1 MALTINP
8 AVSRGRRGWIIDSGA
23 FFGGALLGAVASL
36 ALCLAV
42 IAGASAVLPG
52 ELVIGILVF
61 VVVAA
66 ALHDLGLPIPLPYR
80 QRQVPEW
87 LREML
92 PTSAVAF
99 VFGAML
105 GFGFLTLFTYS
116 THLALL
122 AALPL
127 LPSLGAMVAALVV
140 FALGKSLVLAS
151 VTGTTTLEEVPGR
164 FRWSRPRIRVLRAT
178 TAALSL
184 ALAVAIA
191 IDGGGS
197 LPL

>member
-8 AVSRGRRGWIIDSGA
+8 AVSRGERGWLVDSVS
-23 FFGGALLGAVASL
+23 FFAGTLLGATASL
-36 ALCLAV
+36 TVCLAV
-42 IAGASAVLPG
+42 VLGLSAVVPPG
-52 ELVIGILVF
+52 LVVGALVAL
-61 VVVAA
+61 VVAA
-66 ALHDLGLPIPLPYR
+66 ALHDLGVPVPLPYR
-80 QRQVPEW
+80 QRQVPEV
-87 LREML
+87 LRDLL

-105 GFGFLTLFTYS
+105 GVGFLTLFTYS

-122 AALPL
+122 VALPL
-127 LPSLGAMVAALVV
+127 LPSLGAMLAAVAV

-151 VTGTTTLEEVPGR
+151 VAGTSTLEDVPLR

-184 ALAVAIA
+184 ALAVAVA
-191 IDGGGS
+191 IDGGS
-197 LPL
+197 ALVR